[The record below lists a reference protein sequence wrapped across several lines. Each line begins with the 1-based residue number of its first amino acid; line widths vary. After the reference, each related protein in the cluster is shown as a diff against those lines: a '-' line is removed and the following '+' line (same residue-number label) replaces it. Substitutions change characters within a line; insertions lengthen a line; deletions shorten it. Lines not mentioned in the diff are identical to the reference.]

1 MSGLGTWVVVV
12 AALAADPAPQVL
24 TLDQA
29 LKTAAERQP
38 QLRQAAA
45 STAAARARAD
55 QARAGLFPQARLSA
69 GYDYGASGFG
79 ASAGTGSSYSASVS
93 ANQLVWDFGQ
103 TWNRWQSAGATAES
117 QARSEEA
124 AKLGAA
130 FNVRNVFSTAHANKA
145 LMGVARETLANQ
157 DKHLQQI
164 QGFVRVGTRPEIDL
178 AQARTDLANARV
190 QLVNAENAYDLA
202 RAQLNQAMGVEGSI
216 EYDVADDQAPAVEG
230 EDGATD
236 ELLKVALP
244 ARPEVAAL
252 DQQLRAQELT
262 VSAVSGGY
270 WPTLGVGASV
280 SEGGS
285 PSSAGPNLGWSVG
298 PTLSWSFFEGG
309 RTNAAVRE
317 ARAQLDSL
325 RAQMDQLRQSVRLD
339 VDQARLAVRASK
351 AALTASAD
359 AVVNARER
367 LKLAE
372 GRYQAGVG
380 SVIELGDAQV
390 ALTSALAQQ
399 VQADQRLAAARAQL
413 LRALGRP

>member
-1 MSGLGTWVVVV
+1 MSGIGIVLVM
-12 AALAADPAPQVL
+12 AALAADPVPQVL

-45 STAAARARAD
+45 STAAAQARAD
-55 QARAGLFPQARLSA
+55 QARAGLFPQLKLSA
-69 GYDYGASGFG
+69 GYDYGTGSFGGATSGP
-79 ASAGTGSSYSASVS
+79 GSSYSATVS
-93 ANQLVWDFGQ
+93 GSQLVWDFGQ
-103 TWNRWQSAGATAES
+103 TWNRWQSAGATADS
-117 QARSEEA
+117 AARTEDS
-124 AKLGAA
+124 AKLAA
-130 FNVRNVFSTAHANKA
+130 ASHLRSLFSTAHGNKA
-145 LMGVARETLANQ
+145 LVGVARETLGNQ
-157 DKHLQQI
+157 EKHLQQI

-190 QLVNAENAYDLA
+190 LLVNAENAYDLA

-216 EYDVADDQAPAVEG
+216 DYEVADEQLPAVDG
-230 EDGATD
+230 EDGTID
-236 ELLKVALP
+236 DLLKAALP
-244 ARPEVAAL
+244 ARPEVAAME
-252 DQQLRAQELT
+252 QQLRAQELT
-262 VSAVSGGY
+262 LSATSGAY
-270 WPTLGVGASV
+270 WPTLGVGASAGT
-280 SEGGS
+280 GGS
-285 PSSAGPNLGWSVG
+285 QLNALDLNWSVG
-298 PTLSWSFFEGG
+298 PNLSWSFFEGG
-309 RTNAAVRE
+309 RTTGAVRE

-325 RAQMDQLRQSVRLD
+325 RAQMDQLRQTVRLD
-339 VDQARLAVRASK
+339 VEQARLAVRASK

-359 AVVNARER
+359 AVVNAREQ

-399 VQADQRLAAARAQL
+399 VQADQRLAASRAQL